1 MAVVKIKKL
10 FLRAFVGYNDHEV
23 GKLQDLIIN
32 IEMEYD
38 SHACRFTDSQLDAM
52 DYKSI
57 TKEIVTVVENQ
68 TFNLIETVAQKILD
82 VIMKEK
88 KVLRATVEVDKV
100 HALRFADSVSVTLS
114 AIHG

>member
-38 SHACRFTDSQLDAM
+38 SSNCRFSDSPSEAM

-57 TKEIVTVVENQ
+57 TKNIIGVVENQ
-68 TFNLIETVAQKILD
+68 TFKLIETVAQKVLD
-82 VIMKEK
+82 VIMKEE
-88 KVLRATVEVDKV
+88 KVIRATVEVDKL